1 MHTIKTH
8 LAGFAAV
15 GAAIALAT
23 TITTAPNVARADEL
37 EDAQAA
43 VTSAQ
48 SRYASA
54 KATVDE
60 TQEKIDEAEAR
71 ISELEAAIPQKRENA
86 ATAIRSSY
94 KMQQGT
100 AGLIEAILSSDDF
113 YDFLSTLQYL
123 DIIQGKQTDAIN
135 DLTESEHELNQ
146 QRAALETEKNEV
158 NEQLAQ
164 AASALSEAN
173 AAREAAQQQAIARK
187 KAEEEAAAAALAAA
201 QKAAEQQQTFTTST
215 GATATVETPTTTN
228 DNIPSV
234 SGDREAFVNEWAG
247 RIDDYLAGSP
257 LAGHGRTFAEAAYDY
272 NVDPRWSPAI
282 SCTESSKGAACFL
295 PHNAWGWGSVS
306 WPDWDS
312 AIRDHV
318 EGLSIGYGYTISLAA
333 AQKYCPPNSDFWY
346 STTLAQ
352 MNLI

>member
-1 MHTIKTH
+1 MRTYNTNLTRI
-8 LAGFAAV
+8 AAAS
-15 GAAIALAT
+15 AAIALAT
-23 TITTAPNVARADEL
+23 ALAAPACIARADEL

-43 VTSAQ
+43 VTAAQ
-48 SRYASA
+48 ERYHDA
-54 KATVDE
+54 KAQADE
-60 TQEKIDEAEAR
+60 TQEKIEQTESR
-71 ISELEAAIPQKRENA
+71 IGELEAELPQMREGA
-86 ATAIRSSY
+86 STAIRSSY
-94 KMQQGT
+94 KMQQGMT
-100 AGLIEAILSSDDF
+100 GLIEAILSSEDF

-123 DIIQGKQTDAIN
+123 DIIQGKHTEAISS
-135 DLTESEHELNQ
+135 LTQAQDELNQ
-146 QRAALETEKNEV
+146 QRAALETQKNEEM
-158 NEQLAQ
+158 EQLAQ
-164 AASALSEAN
+164 SETALKDAN
-173 AAREAAQQQAIARK
+173 EKREAAQQAAIARK

-201 QKAAEQQQTFTTST
+201 QKAAEAQQTFTTST
-215 GATATVETPTTTN
+215 GTTATVEAPTQTN

-234 SGDREAFVNEWAG
+234 SGDREAFVNQWAG
-247 RIDDYLAGSP
+247 RIDDYLSGSP
-257 LAGHGRTFAEAAYDY
+257 LYGHGRTFAEAAYDY

-282 SCTESSKGAACFL
+282 SCTESSKGAVCFL
-295 PHNAWGWGSVS
+295 PHNAWGWGSKS